1 MTNQTDDQ
9 IDPENEAPAA
19 ESPPPSRLPNGKF
32 APGFTGNP
40 KGRPRKP
47 KGREM
52 LPRIEDLHNVLST
65 EMLKEHDYKLNGE
78 EKSLPYVVLL
88 LRQMKIDALKGD
100 KMARRLLLE
109 WWTQYL
115 KDKYVDKMKFFET
128 ARDTEFLDFLQV
140 LELDQK
146 M

>member
-1 MTNQTDDQ
+1 MSDD
-9 IDPENEAPAA
+9 IDNDS
-19 ESPPPSRLPNGKF
+19 ESAVPDSAPPSRLPNGKF

-65 EMLKEHDYKLNGE
+65 EMLKEHDYKQNGE

-88 LRQMKIDALKGD
+88 IRQMKIEALKGD
-100 KMARRLLLE
+100 KAARRELLE
-109 WWTQYL
+109 WWKSYL
-115 KDKYVDKMKFFET
+115 AAKYESKMQFFQT
-128 ARDTEFLDFLQV
+128 ARDAEFFDFFQL